1 MENHFIAELNFI
13 IFKKVN
19 HQRIK
24 KAIAEQYLL
33 FKMINI
39 YSLLRSTATS

>member
-1 MENHFIAELNFI
+1 MENRFIAQLNFI
-13 IFKKVN
+13 IFKKIN
-19 HQRIK
+19 NQRIK

-39 YSLLRSTATS
+39 YSLLRSTATF